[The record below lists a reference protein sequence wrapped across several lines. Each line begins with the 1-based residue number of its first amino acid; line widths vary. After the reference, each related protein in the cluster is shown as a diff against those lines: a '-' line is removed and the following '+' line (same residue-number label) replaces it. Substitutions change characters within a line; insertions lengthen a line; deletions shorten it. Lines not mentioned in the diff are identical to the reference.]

1 LASSSG
7 VPDHHRAAKVVLSD
21 YVTGKL
27 LFCHAPPPPSSQ
39 MMDGGGG
46 GSNDWE
52 VSFQRETISTALAR
66 VTRLRERLAV
76 AASNQNSD
84 KNAQSSAMSE
94 YTPNLDEEDMDMLDF
109 IEGGNAAPD
118 NQERRENG
126 GNRGKKHKSMQ
137 KWGKKG
143 QKNRNKDP
151 YGCHVEPD
159 EELLGSSGRSGLS
172 VNAGKYS
179 SNGYTRANYAGAKGV
194 SLSTF
199 GRVYLVFPVRHALC
213 IHLSLKGKSL
223 FL

>member
-1 LASSSG
+1 MDCALPPPTAEELLTTYCLARSLLASSSG

-21 YVTGKL
+21 YVTGEL

-94 YTPNLDEEDMDMLDF
+94 YTPNLDEDDMDMLDF

-126 GNRGKKHKSMQ
+126 GIEERNTRVCKSGERRDERIGTKIHTAVTLNRT
-137 KWGKKG
+137 
-143 QKNRNKDP
+143 KN
-151 YGCHVEPD
+151 Y
-159 EELLGSSGRSGLS
+159 
-172 VNAGKYS
+172 
-179 SNGYTRANYAGAKGV
+179 
-194 SLSTF
+194 
-199 GRVYLVFPVRHALC
+199 
-213 IHLSLKGKSL
+213 
-223 FL
+223 